1 MRKQCGNVIELI
13 GGPLDGAVINVPR
26 NTTTVTVTSGKA
38 RLTTERT
45 YTIQFDDR
53 QPLRALYV
61 VLYPGDE
68 GK

>member
-1 MRKQCGNVIELI
+1 MTLQRGNIIELI

-26 NTTTVTVTSGKA
+26 NTTTVTVSSGKA

-53 QPLRALYV
+53 RPMRALYV
-61 VLYPGDE
+61 VLYPGDR